1 LAQAFQFW
9 QQELLSD
16 PAGGISSMKI
26 LVYVRQVP
34 DAEATVAIA
43 NGAVSLAGAKLVLDT
58 MDEYGLEEALRFRD
72 AGAPAEII
80 VAAVGPAR
88 NEEALRSA
96 LAMGADRAIHVES
109 DIALDPIALSS
120 VVAELVRKE
129 EATLLFCG
137 GRQADWDSD
146 ALGAAVAERLGWPQL
161 TWTNHL
167 ELTGDQLTG
176 RHDVDDGNESF
187 TVALPAV
194 VTTQQGLNDPRYAT
208 LPNIMKAKKK
218 ELRKEVLAD
227 FAVQAALKTVS
238 AEMQVRARLHKI
250 LQGKDDPAGAAAQL
264 VEMLRTE
271 AKVIA

>member
-1 LAQAFQFW
+1 
-9 QQELLSD
+9 
-16 PAGGISSMKI
+16 MKI
-26 LVYVRQVP
+26 LTYIRQVP
-34 DAEATVAIA
+34 DAEATIGVTA
-43 NGAVSLAGAKLVLDT
+43 GAVSLTGAKLVMDT
-58 MDEYGLEEALRFRD
+58 MDEYGLEQALQFRD

-80 VAAVGPAR
+80 AVAVGLAR

-96 LAMGADRAIHVES
+96 LAMGADRAVHVET
-109 DIALDPIALSS
+109 DIALDAIALSK
-120 VVAELVRKE
+120 VVAEIAKRE
-129 EATLLFCG
+129 EATLIFCG

-167 ELTGDQLTG
+167 ELTGEQLTG

-187 TVALPAV
+187 SVALPAV

-218 ELRKEVLAD
+218 ELRKETLDSFNVTP
-227 FAVQAALKTVS
+227 KTKIVS
-238 AEMQVRARLHKI
+238 AEIQTKTRLRKI
-250 LQGKDDPAGAAAQL
+250 LQAKDDPKAAAAEL
-264 VEMLRTE
+264 VNLLRTE

>member
-1 LAQAFQFW
+1 
-9 QQELLSD
+9 
-16 PAGGISSMKI
+16 MKI

-34 DAEATVAIA
+34 DAEATIAIV
-43 NGAVSLAGAKLVLDT
+43 NRTVSLDGAKLVLDP

-80 VAAVGPAR
+80 AVAVGPAR

-96 LAMGADRAIHVES
+96 LAMGADRAIHVEGEA
-109 DIALDPIALSS
+109 ALDPIALSA
-120 VVAELVRKE
+120 VVAELARKE
-129 EATLLFCG
+129 QAMLIFCG

-167 ELTGDQLTG
+167 KFADEQLIG

-194 VTTQQGLNDPRYAT
+194 VTTQQGLNEPRYVT

-218 ELRKEVLAD
+218 ELRKEALAD
-227 FAVQAALKTVS
+227 FAVQAVVKTVL
-238 AEMQVRARLHKI
+238 AEMQVRTRLRKI

>member
-1 LAQAFQFW
+1 
-9 QQELLSD
+9 
-16 PAGGISSMKI
+16 MKI

-34 DAEATVAIA
+34 DAEATIAIA
-43 NGAVSLAGAKLVLDT
+43 NGAVSLDGAKLVLDT

-72 AGAPAEII
+72 AGVSAEI
-80 VAAVGPAR
+80 VAVAVGLAR

-109 DIALDPIALSS
+109 DAALDPIALSS
-120 VVAELVRKE
+120 VVAELARKE
-129 EATLLFCG
+129 EATLIFCG

-167 ELTGDQLTG
+167 ELSGDQLTG

-187 TVALPAV
+187 TVPLPAV

-218 ELRKEVLAD
+218 ELRKESLAT
-227 FAVQAALKTVS
+227 FGVQAAVKTVS
-238 AEMQVRARLHKI
+238 AEMQTRARLHKI

>member
-1 LAQAFQFW
+1 
-9 QQELLSD
+9 
-16 PAGGISSMKI
+16 MKI
-26 LVYVRQVP
+26 LTYIRQVP
-34 DAEATVAIA
+34 DAEATIGVTA
-43 NGAVSLAGAKLVLDT
+43 GTVSLTGAKLVMDT
-58 MDEYGLEEALRFRD
+58 MDEYGLEQALQFRD

-80 VAAVGPAR
+80 AVAVGPAR

-96 LAMGADRAIHVES
+96 LAMGADRAIHVET
-109 DIALDPIALSS
+109 DIALDAIALSK
-120 VVAELVRKE
+120 VVAEIAKKE
-129 EATLLFCG
+129 EATLIFCG

-167 ELTGDQLTG
+167 ELTGEQLTG

-218 ELRKEVLAD
+218 ELRKETLDSFSVTP
-227 FAVQAALKTVS
+227 KTKIVS
-238 AEMQVRARLHKI
+238 AEIQTKTRLRKI
-250 LQGKDDPAGAAAQL
+250 LQAKDDPKAAAAEL
-264 VEMLRTE
+264 VNLLRTE